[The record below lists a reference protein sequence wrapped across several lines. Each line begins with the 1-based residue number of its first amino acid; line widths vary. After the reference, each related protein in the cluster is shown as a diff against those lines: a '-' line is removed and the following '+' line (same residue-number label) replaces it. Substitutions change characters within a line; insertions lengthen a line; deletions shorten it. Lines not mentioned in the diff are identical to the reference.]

1 MAEKEIIIDL
11 SKKIK
16 FSDKLYISLGSLLLS
31 TLILIVQA
39 FSWGWSWGLLLNY
52 LYSIRSGNSN
62 EKSTSNG
69 I

>member
-39 FSWGWSWGLLLNY
+39 FSWGWSWGLFLNF
-52 LYSIRSGNSN
+52 LYAIRSGNLDEEN
-62 EKSTSNG
+62 INN

>member
-39 FSWGWSWGLLLNY
+39 FSWGWSWGLCKITLTFSYWLQ
-52 LYSIRSGNSN
+52 
-62 EKSTSNG
+62 T
-69 I
+69 

>member
-52 LYSIRSGNSN
+52 LYAIRSGNLDEEN
-62 EKSTSNG
+62 INN